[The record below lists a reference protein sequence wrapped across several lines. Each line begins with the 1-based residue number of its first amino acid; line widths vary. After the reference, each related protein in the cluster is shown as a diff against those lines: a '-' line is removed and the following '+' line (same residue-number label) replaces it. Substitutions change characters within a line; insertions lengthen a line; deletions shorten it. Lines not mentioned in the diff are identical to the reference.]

1 MYVWWNP
8 TLSPRNCPQFCLWLK
23 RRQLMEGGFIILW
36 DSFFYGIT
44 YHTYIPYHI
53 ILRTGGGGST
63 DTILNFLLLET
74 FSLIYLYKEIALRHF
89 SQKSR
94 CVQDHELIIKKKKKG
109 KKKNTRG
116 WNTFLHS
123 LLYNYPSLLLSDL
136 DFCPAPRGDGWGKRG
151 GHAAFGPWGLST
163 YCIISMIRPS
173 A

>member
-1 MYVWWNP
+1 MYVCMMESYPFPAQLPPILPMIKKAAAHGGRIYYIVGFFLLWNNI
-8 TLSPRNCPQFCLWLK
+8 SY
-23 RRQLMEGGFIILW
+23 I
-36 DSFFYGIT
+36 
-44 YHTYIPYHI
+44 HTISY
-53 ILRTGGGGST
+53 TGGGGST

>member
-1 MYVWWNP
+1 MYNGILP
-8 TLSPRNCPQFCLWLK
+8 FHRATAPK
-23 RRQLMEGGFIILW
+23 AAAHGGGFIILW

-94 CVQDHELIIKKKKKG
+94 CVQDHE
-109 KKKNTRG
+109 
-116 WNTFLHS
+116 
-123 LLYNYPSLLLSDL
+123 
-136 DFCPAPRGDGWGKRG
+136 
-151 GHAAFGPWGLST
+151 
-163 YCIISMIRPS
+163 
-173 A
+173 